1 MKTFGKI
8 MAVLLAIVVV
18 LIIAIVIFIKTFD
31 WDRARPFVNEKVSA
45 ATGRHFEIAGHL
57 SAKWARP
64 AGATGFRAWIPWPTF
79 TAGQVRIDNPT
90 WAKRP
95 QFATVD
101 ALEVEVEILPLL
113 THKIIIPHIALSN
126 PVVDLERTL
135 DQQNT
140 WTFKRKE
147 NEKSKWDLQLQ
158 ELQFADGIIT
168 VTDQPTRIDLRAD
181 VKTLGKPLALGSLLD
196 RQKALAA
203 EAGAPATSAAAPMAA
218 SKPARDGAA
227 APAKVPAQSDSA
239 KSAAGTTVD
248 KKLPNVTAP
257 AATPD
262 ENDDRYG
269 FAVKLAGTY
278 RDAKLD
284 GTGKIGGALSL
295 IDRQRP
301 FPLQA
306 DVHLGDNHLTL
317 LGTLTD
323 PAKLAAVDLRLTLAA
338 ESMADLYDLIGVA
351 LPETPKFRTSGH
363 LTGNFAPEGKHFKY
377 EQFTGQVGKSD
388 LSGTLEFTAG
398 GPRPRLTGSLNS
410 KRLALADLGPVIGA
424 KVGAKSGTKAGTQSG
439 IEPGPKSGLKS
450 VAGTPKATSAP
461 NARALPSTA
470 FKTDRW
476 RAMDADVTFKGASII
491 RDAALPIND
500 MSTHIIMQDGV
511 LNFDPLKFGVAGG
524 TMTGTIRLDG
534 RTQPLDGKIDI
545 AARHL
550 QLKKLM
556 PAFQPM
562 DTSFGEI
569 NGDAKLAGRGN
580 SSAALAAT
588 ANGEVKMLINDG
600 AISNTLLEEAGLN
613 VANIVAAKLFGDK
626 VVRINCA
633 AADFVVKNGVLD
645 SHVFALDTTDALIN
659 VDGTIN
665 LATEQMML
673 NVYPHTKGFRVFS
686 LRSPLYVRGT
696 FKHPDVGVMKAPLIM
711 RGAAALALGAVN
723 PVASLLALLAPSS
736 KQTSP
741 CPTIMATAREGL
753 KGAPAIQR

>member
-8 MAVLLAIVVV
+8 IAVLLAIVVV
-18 LIIAIVIFIKTFD
+18 LIIALVIFIKTFD

-45 ATGRHFEIAGHL
+45 ATGRKFEIVGHL

-64 AGATGFRAWIPWPTF
+64 ANASGFRAFIPWPTF
-79 TAGQVRIDNPT
+79 TAEKVRIDNPA

-95 QFATVD
+95 QFATAD
-101 ALEVEVEILPLL
+101 TLEVEVEMLPLL
-113 THKIIIPHIALSN
+113 THKIVIPRIALSN
-126 PVVDLERTL
+126 PMVDFERTL

-140 WTFKRKE
+140 WTFTRKQ

-158 ELQFADGIIT
+158 ELQFADGVIT
-168 VTDQPTRIDLRAD
+168 VTDLPTRIDLRAEI
-181 VKTLGKPLALGSLLD
+181 KTLGQPLALGNLLSK
-196 RQKALAA
+196 QKTLAA
-203 EAGAPATSAAAPMAA
+203 EAAARPAAPATDKLAAAKPGDKPVTVPAASASAASIPA
-218 SKPARDGAA
+218 STGATGA
-227 APAKVPAQSDSA
+227 
-239 KSAAGTTVD
+239 T
-248 KKLPNVTAP
+248 
-257 AATPD
+257 AATAD
-262 ENDDRYG
+262 ADARYG

-301 FPLQA
+301 FPLEA

-317 LGTLTD
+317 QGTLTD
-323 PAKLAAVDLRLTLAA
+323 PAKLAAVDMRLTLAA
-338 ESMADLYDLIGVA
+338 DSMADLYDLTGVV

-363 LTGNFAPEGKHFKY
+363 LTGNFAPTGKHFKY

-388 LSGTLEFTAG
+388 LSGTLEFTTG
-398 GPRPRLTGSLNS
+398 GPRPRLTGHVAS
-410 KRLALADLGPVIGA
+410 KRLALVDLGPVIGA
-424 KVGAKSGTKAGTQSG
+424 KVGAKPVAKVKQAAGTA
-439 IEPGPKSGLKS
+439 KLKP
-450 VAGTPKATSAP
+450 AA
-461 NARALPSTA
+461 NARALPNTA

-476 RAMDADVTFKGASII
+476 RAMDTDVSFKGASII
-491 RDAALPIND
+491 RDAALPITD

-511 LNFDPLKFGVAGG
+511 LSFDPLKFGVAGG
-524 TMTGTIRLDG
+524 TMTGTIRLNG
-534 RTQPLDGKIDI
+534 RSQPLDGKIDI

-569 NGDAKLAGRGN
+569 NGDARLSGRGN
-580 SSAALAAT
+580 STAALAAS
-588 ANGEVKMLINDG
+588 ANGEVKLLVNDG

-626 VVRINCA
+626 IVRINCA

-673 NVYPHTKGFRVFS
+673 NVYPHTKGFRIFS

-696 FKHPDVGVMKAPLIM
+696 FKNPDVGVVKGPLLL

-723 PVASLLALLAPSS
+723 PMASLLALLAPSN
-736 KQTSP
+736 KQSSP
-741 CPTIMATAREGL
+741 CPSIIATAREGL
-753 KGAPAIQR
+753 KGTPAIAR

>member
-18 LIIAIVIFIKTFD
+18 LVVALVIFIKSFD
-31 WDRARPFVNEKVSA
+31 WDRARPFINEKVSA
-45 ATGRHFEIAGHL
+45 ATGRNFVIAGHL

-64 AGATGFRAWIPWPTF
+64 PEASGFLAWVPWPTF
-79 TAGQVRIDNPT
+79 TATKVQIDNPG
-90 WAKRP
+90 WAKRA

-101 ALEVEVEILPLL
+101 ALEVEVEMLPLL
-113 THKIIIPHIALSN
+113 AHKIIIPHIALVN
-126 PVVDLERTL
+126 PVVDLERGM

-140 WTFKRKE
+140 WTFTRKQ

-158 ELQFADGIIT
+158 ELQFADGVIT
-168 VTDQPTRIDLRAD
+168 VTDLPTRIDLQAN
-181 VKTLGKPLALGSLLD
+181 VQTLGKPLSLGMLLEKKKARAD
-196 RQKALAA
+196 DVATKADAPTLKKSAGEKPIANAKPPTTAPVEQKTPPTVTAD
-203 EAGAPATSAAAPMAA
+203 E
-218 SKPARDGAA
+218 
-227 APAKVPAQSDSA
+227 SDS
-239 KSAAGTTVD
+239 
-248 KKLPNVTAP
+248 
-257 AATPD
+257 
-262 ENDDRYG
+262 RYG
-269 FAVKLAGTY
+269 FAVKLEGTY
-278 RDAKLD
+278 RGARLD
-284 GTGKIGGALSL
+284 GTAKIGGALSL

-306 DVHLGDNHLTL
+306 DVRLGNNHLTL

-323 PAKLAAVDLRLTLAA
+323 PAKLAAIDVRMTLAA
-338 ESMADLYDLIGVA
+338 QSMADLYDLIGVA

-363 LTGNFAPEGKHFKY
+363 LTGNFAPEGRHFKY

-388 LSGTLEFTAG
+388 LSGTLEFSAVG
-398 GPRPRLTGSLNS
+398 ARPRLTGNVQS
-410 KRLALADLGPVIGA
+410 KRLALVDLGPVIGA
-424 KVGAKSGTKAGTQSG
+424 KVGSKPA
-439 IEPGPKSGLKS
+439 PKT
-450 VAGTPKATSAP
+450 VAGAAKVPAAA

-491 RDAALPIND
+491 RDAALPLND

-511 LNFDPLKFGVAGG
+511 LSFDPLKFGVAGG
-524 TMTGTIRLDG
+524 TVTGTIRLDG
-534 RTQPLDGKIDI
+534 RNQPLDGKMDI

-588 ANGEVKMLINDG
+588 ANGEVKLLVNDG
-600 AISNTLLEEAGLN
+600 AINNTLLEEAGLN

-626 VVRINCA
+626 IVRINCA

-645 SHVFALDTTDALIN
+645 SRVFALDTTDALIN

-673 NVYPHTKGFRVFS
+673 NVYPHTKGFRIFS

-696 FKHPDVGVMKAPLIM
+696 FKNPDVGVMKGPLVM
-711 RGAAALALGAVN
+711 RGAAALALGAIN
-723 PVASLLALLAPSS
+723 PLGSLLALLAPSN
-736 KQTSP
+736 KQSSP

>member
-1 MKTFGKI
+1 MKTFGKVV
-8 MAVLLAIVVV
+8 AVLLAIVMV
-18 LIIAIVIFIKTFD
+18 LIIALVIFIKSFD
-31 WDRARPFVNEKVSA
+31 WDRARPFINEKVSA

-64 AGATGFRAWIPWPTF
+64 AGATGVGAWIPWPTF
-79 TAGQVRIDNPT
+79 TAGQVRIDNPS

-113 THKIIIPHIALSN
+113 ARKIIIPHIALSN
-126 PVVDLERTL
+126 PVVDLERTM
-135 DQQNT
+135 DQKNT
-140 WTFKRKE
+140 WTFTRKQ

-158 ELQFADGIIT
+158 EVRFADGVIM
-168 VTDQPTRIDLRAD
+168 VTDLPTRIDLRAD
-181 VKTLGKPLALGSLLD
+181 IQTLGKPLSIGNLLD

-203 EAGAPATSAAAPMAA
+203 KATAKADAPVAGNAAGTKPAADLKAPATSTAD
-218 SKPARDGAA
+218 KT
-227 APAKVPAQSDSA
+227 APAPSTPATPATSS
-239 KSAAGTTVD
+239 T
-248 KKLPNVTAP
+248 P

-262 ENDDRYG
+262 EPDGRYG
-269 FAVKLAGTY
+269 FAVKLVGTY
-278 RDAKLD
+278 RDAKLN

-295 IDRQRP
+295 IDRARP

-306 DVHLGDNHLTL
+306 DVQLGDNHLTL

-323 PAKLAAVDLRLTLAA
+323 PAQLAAVDLQMTLAA

-351 LPETPKFRTSGH
+351 LPETPKFRTSGR
-363 LTGNFAPEGKHFKY
+363 LTGNFALEGKHFKY

-398 GPRPRLTGSLNS
+398 GPRPRLTGNVHS

-424 KVGAKSGTKAGTQSG
+424 KVGGSPGSKASAKPASGAAKVKPA
-439 IEPGPKSGLKS
+439 
-450 VAGTPKATSAP
+450 A
-461 NARALPSTA
+461 NARALPNTA

-476 RAMDADVTFKGASII
+476 RAMDADVTFNGASII

-500 MSTHIIMQDGV
+500 MSAHIIMQDGV
-511 LNFDPLKFGVAGG
+511 LSFDPLKFGVAGG
-524 TMTGTIRLDG
+524 TITGTIRLDG

-569 NGDAKLAGRGN
+569 NGDAKLSGRGN
-580 SSAALAAT
+580 STAALAAT
-588 ANGEVKMLINDG
+588 ANGEVKMLVNDG
-600 AISNTLLEEAGLN
+600 AINNTLLEEAGLN

-626 VVRINCA
+626 VVQINCA

-696 FKHPDVGVMKAPLIM
+696 FKNPDVGVVKGPLIM
-711 RGAAALALGAVN
+711 RGAAALALGALN
-723 PVASLLALLAPSS
+723 PLASLLALLAPSN
-736 KQTSP
+736 KQSSP

>member
-8 MAVLLAIVVV
+8 MAVLLAIVAV
-18 LIIAIVIFIKTFD
+18 LIIALVIFIKSFD
-31 WDRARPFVNEKVSA
+31 WDRARPFINEKVSA
-45 ATGRHFEIAGHL
+45 ATGRSFEIAGHL
-57 SAKWARP
+57 NAKWARP
-64 AGATGFRAWIPWPTF
+64 AGASGLRALIPWPTF
-79 TAGQVRIDNPT
+79 TAGNVRIDNPA

-113 THKIIIPHIALSN
+113 ARKIIIPRIALRN

-135 DQQNT
+135 DQKNT
-140 WTFKRKE
+140 WTFTRKQD
-147 NEKSKWDLQLQ
+147 EKSKWDLQLQ
-158 ELQFADGIIT
+158 ELRFADGVIT
-168 VTDQPTRIDLRAD
+168 VTDLPTRIDLRAD
-181 VKTLGKPLALGSLLD
+181 IQTLGKPLSLGDLLD
-196 RQKALAA
+196 KQKALAA
-203 EAGAPATSAAAPMAA
+203 EATAKADVPTTDQAAKKQAAAPR
-218 SKPARDGAA
+218 PATPLDGA
-227 APAKVPAQSDSA
+227 D
-239 KSAAGTTVD
+239 GGF
-248 KKLPNVTAP
+248 
-257 AATPD
+257 
-262 ENDDRYG
+262 G

-284 GTGKIGGALSL
+284 GTAKIGGALSL
-295 IDRQRP
+295 IDRKRP

-306 DVHLGDNHLTL
+306 DVHLGGNHLTL

-323 PAKLAAVDLRLTLAA
+323 PAMLAAVDLQLTLAA
-338 ESMADLYDLIGVA
+338 ESMADLFDLIGMA
-351 LPETPKFRTSGH
+351 LPETPKFRTSGR

-388 LSGTLEFTAG
+388 VSGTLEFTFG
-398 GPRPRLTGSLNS
+398 GARPRLTGNVAS
-410 KRLALADLGPVIGA
+410 KRLALVDLGPVIGA
-424 KVGAKSGTKAGTQSG
+424 KVSSKQ
-439 IEPGPKSGLKS
+439 
-450 VAGTPKATSAP
+450 VPKAVPGAAKVVP
-461 NARALPSTA
+461 AANARALPSTA

-491 RDAALPIND
+491 RDAALPITD
-500 MSTHIIMQDGV
+500 MSTHIVMQDGV
-511 LNFDPLKFGVAGG
+511 LSFDPLKFGVAGG

-534 RTQPLDGKIDI
+534 RSQPLDGKIDI

-550 QLKKLM
+550 QLKKLL

-569 NGDAKLAGRGN
+569 NGDARLTGRGN
-580 SSAALAAT
+580 STAALAAT
-588 ANGEVKMLINDG
+588 ANGEVKLLVNDG
-600 AISNTLLEEAGLN
+600 AISSTLLEEAGLN

-633 AADFVVKNGVLD
+633 AADFVVENGVLD

-696 FKHPDVGVMKAPLIM
+696 FKNPDVGIVKGPLIM
-711 RGAAALALGAVN
+711 RGAAALALGAIN
-723 PVASLLALLAPSS
+723 PLASLMALLAPSNN
-736 KQTSP
+736 QTSP
-741 CPTIMATAREGL
+741 CPTMMAAARESL

>member
-8 MAVLLAIVVV
+8 MAVLLAIVAVV
-18 LIIAIVIFIKTFD
+18 IIALVIFIKSFD
-31 WDRARPFVNEKVSA
+31 WDRARPFINEKVSA
-45 ATGRHFEIAGHL
+45 ATGRTFEIAGHL

-64 AGATGFRAWIPWPTF
+64 PGASGLRGLIPWPTF
-79 TAGQVRIDNPT
+79 TAANVRIDNPA

-113 THKIIIPHIALSN
+113 ARKIIIPRIALSN

-135 DQQNT
+135 DQKNT
-140 WTFKRKE
+140 WTFTRKQD
-147 NEKSKWDLQLQ
+147 EKSKWDLQLQ
-158 ELQFADGIIT
+158 ELQFAEGVVT
-168 VTDQPTRIDLRAD
+168 VTDLPTGVDLRAD
-181 VKTLGKPLALGSLLD
+181 IQTLGKPLLLGNLLEK
-196 RQKALAA
+196 QKTLAA
-203 EAGAPATSAAAPMAA
+203 EAAAKANTPGTDQAGAKNP
-218 SKPARDGAA
+218 
-227 APAKVPAQSDSA
+227 
-239 KSAAGTTVD
+239 
-248 KKLPNVTAP
+248 TAP
-257 AATPD
+257 TAPNAPD
-262 ENDDRYG
+262 DTDDRYG

-295 IDRQRP
+295 IDRERP

-338 ESMADLYDLIGVA
+338 ASMADLYDLIGVA

-388 LSGTLEFTAG
+388 LSGTLEFASG
-398 GPRPRLTGSLNS
+398 GPRPRLTGNVAS
-410 KRLALADLGPVIGA
+410 KRLALVDLGPVIGA
-424 KVGAKSGTKAGTQSG
+424 KVSSKA
-439 IEPGPKSGLKS
+439 
-450 VAGTPKATSAP
+450 APKAAP
-461 NARALPSTA
+461 GAAKVPPAANARALPSTA

-491 RDAALPIND
+491 RDAALPITD

-511 LNFDPLKFGVAGG
+511 LSFDPLKFGVAGG

-534 RTQPLDGKIDI
+534 RSQPLDGKIDI

-569 NGDAKLAGRGN
+569 NGDARLTGRGN

-588 ANGEVKMLINDG
+588 ANGEVKLLVNDG
-600 AISNTLLEEAGLN
+600 AISNALLEEAGLN

-645 SHVFALDTTDALIN
+645 SHIFALDTTDALIN

-696 FKHPDVGVMKAPLIM
+696 FKNPDVGVVKGPLIM
-711 RGAAALALGAVN
+711 RGAAALALGAIN
-723 PVASLLALLAPSS
+723 PLASLMALLAPSN

-753 KGAPAIQR
+753 KGTPAIQR

>member
-8 MAVLLAIVVV
+8 MAILLAIVVV
-18 LIIAIVIFIKTFD
+18 AIIALVIFIKTFD

-45 ATGRHFEIAGHL
+45 ATGRKFEIAGHL

-64 AGATGFRAWIPWPTF
+64 PQATGIRTWIPVPTF
-79 TAGQVRIDNPT
+79 TAGKVQIDNPA

-95 QFATVD
+95 RFATVD

-113 THKIIIPHIALSN
+113 GRKIIIPHIALSN
-126 PVVDLERTL
+126 PVVDLERAM
-135 DQQNT
+135 DQKNT
-140 WTFKRKE
+140 WTFTRKE

-158 ELQFADGIIT
+158 ELQFADGVIT
-168 VTDQPTRIDLRAD
+168 VTDLPTRIDLVAN
-181 VKTLGKPLALGSLLD
+181 VQTLGKPLSLGSLLD
-196 RQKALAA
+196 KQKALADA
-203 EAGAPATSAAAPMAA
+203 AASAATAAAP
-218 SKPARDGAA
+218 KPGTR
-227 APAKVPAQSDSA
+227 APVPAGSVQ
-239 KSAAGTTVD
+239 
-248 KKLPNVTAP
+248 AP
-257 AATPD
+257 ATPD
-262 ENDDRYG
+262 EIDNRYG

-278 RDAKLD
+278 RDAKLE

-295 IDRQRP
+295 IERQRP

-323 PAKLAAVDLRLTLAA
+323 PAKLAAVDMRLTLAA

-363 LTGNFAPEGKHFKY
+363 LTGNFAPEGKRFKY

-388 LSGTLEFTAG
+388 LSGTLEFVTG
-398 GPRPRLTGSLNS
+398 GPRPRLTGDVHS
-410 KRLALADLGPVIGA
+410 KRLALVDLGPVIGA
-424 KVGAKSGTKAGTQSG
+424 KVVGNA
-439 IEPGPKSGLKS
+439 GPKPAPGAAK
-450 VAGTPKATSAP
+450 VAPAA
-461 NARALPSTA
+461 NARALPNTA

-511 LNFDPLKFGVAGG
+511 LSFDPLKFGVAGG

-534 RTQPLDGKIDI
+534 RNEPLDGKIDI

-588 ANGEVKMLINDG
+588 ANGEVKLLINDG

-633 AADFVVKNGVLD
+633 AADFVVRNGVLD

-696 FKHPDVGVMKAPLIM
+696 FKNPDVGVMKGPLAM

-723 PVASLLALLAPSS
+723 PLASLLALLAPSN
-736 KQTSP
+736 KQSSP

-753 KGAPAIQR
+753 KGAPAIER

>member
-1 MKTFGKI
+1 MKTFSKI
-8 MAVLLAIVVV
+8 IAVLLAIVVV
-18 LIIAIVIFIKTFD
+18 LIIALVIFIKTFD
-31 WDRARPFVNEKVSA
+31 WDRARPFINEKVSA
-45 ATGRHFEIAGHL
+45 ATGRKFEIAGHL

-64 AGATGFRAWIPWPTF
+64 AGASGFRAFIPWPTF
-79 TAGQVRIDNPT
+79 TAEKVRIDNPA
-90 WAKRP
+90 WAKQP
-95 QFATVD
+95 QFATAD
-101 ALEVEVEILPLL
+101 ALEVEVEMLPLL
-113 THKIIIPHIALSN
+113 AHKIVIPRIALSN
-126 PVVDLERTL
+126 PTVDFERTL

-140 WTFKRKE
+140 WTFTRKQ

-158 ELQFADGIIT
+158 ELQFADGVIT
-168 VTDQPTRIDLRAD
+168 VTDLPTRIDLHAD
-181 VKTLGKPLALGSLLD
+181 IKTLGQPLALGNLLS
-196 RQKALAA
+196 RQKTLAA
-203 EAGAPATSAAAPMAA
+203 EAAARP
-218 SKPARDGAA
+218 A
-227 APAKVPAQSDSA
+227 APAAP
-239 KSAAGTTVD
+239 
-248 KKLPNVTAP
+248 TAP
-257 AATPD
+257 AADKLAAAKAVDKPVPAPAASASAASAPASAAATAAKAAAAD
-262 ENDDRYG
+262 ADARYG

-301 FPLQA
+301 FPLEA
-306 DVHLGDNHLTL
+306 DVHLGENHLTL

-323 PAKLAAVDLRLTLAA
+323 PAKLAAVDLRMTLAA
-338 ESMADLYDLIGVA
+338 NSMADLYDLIGVV

-363 LTGNFAPEGKHFKY
+363 LTGNFAPTGKHFKY

-388 LSGTLEFTAG
+388 LSGTLEYTSG
-398 GPRPRLTGSLNS
+398 GPRPRLTGHVAS
-410 KRLALADLGPVIGA
+410 KRLALVDLGPVIGA
-424 KVGAKSGTKAGTQSG
+424 KVSAKPAGKVKQAVGTAK
-439 IEPGPKSGLKS
+439 LKP
-450 VAGTPKATSAP
+450 AA
-461 NARALPSTA
+461 NARALPNTA

-476 RAMDADVTFKGASII
+476 RAMDTDVSFKGASII
-491 RDAALPIND
+491 RDAALPITD

-511 LNFDPLKFGVAGG
+511 LSFDPLKFGVAGG
-524 TMTGTIRLDG
+524 TMTGTIRLNG
-534 RTQPLDGKIDI
+534 HSQPLDGKIDI

-569 NGDAKLAGRGN
+569 NGDARLSGRGN
-580 SSAALAAT
+580 STAALAAT
-588 ANGEVKMLINDG
+588 ANGEVKLLVNDG

-626 VVRINCA
+626 IVRINCA

-673 NVYPHTKGFRVFS
+673 NVYPHTKGFRIFS

-696 FKHPDVGVMKAPLIM
+696 FKNPDVGVVKGPLLL
-711 RGAAALALGAVN
+711 RGAAAVALGAVN
-723 PVASLLALLAPSS
+723 PMASLLALLVPSNKES
-736 KQTSP
+736 SP
-741 CPTIMATAREGL
+741 CPSIIATAREGL
-753 KGAPAIQR
+753 KGTPAIAR

>member
-8 MAVLLAIVVV
+8 MAVLLAIVAV
-18 LIIAIVIFIKTFD
+18 LIIALVIFIKSFD
-31 WDRARPFVNEKVSA
+31 WDRARPFINEKVSA
-45 ATGRHFEIAGHL
+45 ATGRSFEIAGHL
-57 SAKWARP
+57 NAKWARP
-64 AGATGFRAWIPWPTF
+64 AGASGLRALIPWPTF
-79 TAGQVRIDNPT
+79 TAGNVRIDNPA

-113 THKIIIPHIALSN
+113 ARKIIIPRIALRN

-135 DQQNT
+135 DQKNT
-140 WTFKRKE
+140 WTFTRKQD
-147 NEKSKWDLQLQ
+147 EKSKWDLQLQ
-158 ELQFADGIIT
+158 ELRFADGVIM
-168 VTDQPTRIDLRAD
+168 VTDLPTRIDLRAD
-181 VKTLGKPLALGSLLD
+181 IQTLGKPLSLGDLLD
-196 RQKALAA
+196 KQKALAA
-203 EAGAPATSAAAPMAA
+203 EATAKADVPTTDQAAKKQAAAPR
-218 SKPARDGAA
+218 PATPLDGA
-227 APAKVPAQSDSA
+227 D
-239 KSAAGTTVD
+239 GGF
-248 KKLPNVTAP
+248 
-257 AATPD
+257 
-262 ENDDRYG
+262 G

-284 GTGKIGGALSL
+284 GTAKIGGALSL
-295 IDRQRP
+295 IDRKRP

-306 DVHLGDNHLTL
+306 DVHLGGNHLTL

-323 PAKLAAVDLRLTLAA
+323 PAMLAAVDLQLTLAA
-338 ESMADLYDLIGVA
+338 ESMADLFDLIGMA
-351 LPETPKFRTSGH
+351 LPETPKFRTSGR

-388 LSGTLEFTAG
+388 VSGTLEFTFG
-398 GPRPRLTGSLNS
+398 GVRPRLTGNVAS
-410 KRLALADLGPVIGA
+410 KRLALVDLGPVIGA
-424 KVGAKSGTKAGTQSG
+424 KVSSK
-439 IEPGPKSGLKS
+439 P
-450 VAGTPKATSAP
+450 VPKAVPGAAKVVP
-461 NARALPSTA
+461 AANARALPSTA

-491 RDAALPIND
+491 RDAALPITD
-500 MSTHIIMQDGV
+500 MSTHIVMQDGV
-511 LNFDPLKFGVAGG
+511 LSFDPLKFGVAGG

-534 RTQPLDGKIDI
+534 RSQPLDGKIDI

-550 QLKKLM
+550 QLKKLL

-569 NGDAKLAGRGN
+569 NGDARLTGRGN
-580 SSAALAAT
+580 STAALAAT
-588 ANGEVKMLINDG
+588 ANGEVKLLVNDG
-600 AISNTLLEEAGLN
+600 AISSTLLEEAGLN

-633 AADFVVKNGVLD
+633 AADFVVENGVLD

-696 FKHPDVGVMKAPLIM
+696 FKNPDVGIVKGPLIM
-711 RGAAALALGAVN
+711 RGAAALALGAIN
-723 PVASLLALLAPSS
+723 PLASLMALLAPSNN
-736 KQTSP
+736 QTSP
-741 CPTIMATAREGL
+741 CPTMMAAARESL

>member
-8 MAVLLAIVVV
+8 IAVLLAIVVV
-18 LIIAIVIFIKTFD
+18 LIIALVIFIKTFD
-31 WDRARPFVNEKVSA
+31 WDRARPFINEKVSA
-45 ATGRHFEIAGHL
+45 ATGRKFEIAGHL
-57 SAKWARP
+57 TAKWTRP
-64 AGATGFRAWIPWPTF
+64 AGASGFRAFIPWPTF
-79 TAGQVRIDNPT
+79 TAEKVRIDNPA

-95 QFATVD
+95 QFATAD
-101 ALEVEVEILPLL
+101 ALEVEVEMLPLL
-113 THKIIIPHIALSN
+113 TRKIVIPHIVLNN
-126 PVVDLERTL
+126 PTVDFERTL

-140 WTFKRKE
+140 WTFTRKQ

-158 ELQFADGIIT
+158 ELQFADSVIT
-168 VTDQPTRIDLRAD
+168 VTDLPTRIDLRAEI
-181 VKTLGKPLALGSLLD
+181 KTLGQPLALGNLLSK
-196 RQKALAA
+196 QKTLAVEATTRPAAPAADKLAA
-203 EAGAPATSAAAPMAA
+203 AKPVDKPVTAPATSASAT
-218 SKPARDGAA
+218 S
-227 APAKVPAQSDSA
+227 APASTGATAD
-239 KSAAGTTVD
+239 AGA
-248 KKLPNVTAP
+248 L
-257 AATPD
+257 
-262 ENDDRYG
+262 YG

-301 FPLQA
+301 FPLEA

-317 LGTLTD
+317 QGTLTD

-338 ESMADLYDLIGVA
+338 ESMADLYDLIGVV

-363 LTGNFAPEGKHFKY
+363 LTGNFAPTGKHFKY

-388 LSGTLEFTAG
+388 LSGTLEFTSG
-398 GPRPRLTGSLNS
+398 GPRPRLTGHVAS
-410 KRLALADLGPVIGA
+410 KRLALVDLGPVIGA
-424 KVGAKSGTKAGTQSG
+424 KVGAKPVGKVKQAAGTA
-439 IEPGPKSGLKS
+439 KLKP
-450 VAGTPKATSAP
+450 AA
-461 NARALPSTA
+461 NARALPTTA

-476 RAMDADVTFKGASII
+476 RAMDTDVSFKGASII
-491 RDAALPIND
+491 RDAALPITD

-511 LNFDPLKFGVAGG
+511 LSFDPLKFGVAGG
-524 TMTGTIRLDG
+524 TMTGTIRLNG
-534 RTQPLDGKIDI
+534 RNQPLDGKIDI

-569 NGDAKLAGRGN
+569 NGDARLSGRGN
-580 SSAALAAT
+580 STAALAAT
-588 ANGEVKMLINDG
+588 ANGEVKLLVNDG

-626 VVRINCA
+626 IVRINCA

-673 NVYPHTKGFRVFS
+673 NVYPHTKGFRIFS

-696 FKHPDVGVMKAPLIM
+696 FKNPDVGVVKGPLLL

-723 PVASLLALLAPSS
+723 PMASLLALLAPSN
-736 KQTSP
+736 KQSSP
-741 CPTIMATAREGL
+741 CPSIIATAREGL
-753 KGAPAIQR
+753 KGTPAIAR